1 MNPGPPGPCLL
12 RRELPGRTERRE
24 PTLVRDVDLGEP
36 LPDLPGGAVTR
47 AWLLMRVGGVAVGEL
62 LVAVPENGLRSA
74 EVGVAIAGRLGAGR
88 LGAGRLGAGR
98 LGAGRLGAGR
108 LGAGRRRPAPEQLDR
123 QLRERSRG
131 RISSE

>member
-1 MNPGPPGPCLL
+1 MSRTMNPGPPGPCLV

-24 PTLVRDVDLGEP
+24 PTLVRDVDLREP

-62 LVAVPENGLRSA
+62 LVAVPENGLRSE
-74 EVGVAIAGRLGAGR
+74 EVGAAI
-88 LGAGRLGAGR
+88 
-98 LGAGRLGAGR
+98 AGRLGAGR
-108 LGAGRRRPAPEQLDR
+108 LGAGRRRPAPEQVNC
-123 QLRERSRG
+123 QPRERNRG